1 LVETF
6 DVSTVLALHFQLCP
20 RRAHCH
26 HSETPLAPDVSDEL
40 ARRTVGI
47 LQGAAP
53 SIAAE

>member
-1 LVETF
+1 MWSQH
-6 DVSTVLALHFQLCP
+6 DLALRAIKNRA
-20 RRAHCH
+20 RR
-26 HSETPLAPDVSDEL
+26 LAPDVSDEL